1 MNISFRFK
9 IQIAV
14 LLILSLVVS
23 LYVFLATSWYKNEKK
38 LSVYET
44 MSLQN
49 SLSTVELSG
58 VIGNII
64 SESKQI
70 VAIYAA
76 EADRAKE
83 IFSKQ
88 SAISGIYVTKNNEPF
103 VDLNKN
109 AMSQPDHHKPVGQK
123 LILQPNT
130 KSSFAITDISN
141 DYLQIQRL
149 EKDEENNEFGTTI
162 TFPQNLVNKYLPSDS
177 AMKSYVTN
185 MEGKLLAT
193 NTTDTDLLKNVSTNL
208 SRTQVDV
215 LQEIKMGEDEYIMA
229 INSFPNLPLKI
240 VSLIDK
246 KVALAP
252 LKILIKK
259 SLFFFVFVMGLAGI
273 ISLII
278 GISLTQKLI
287 LLTDQTKQIAEGNLD
302 VVSEIKSTDEIGQLS
317 KSIATMASSL
327 KNYIHELVSKSR
339 MEAELQTARAVQE
352 TLFPQSDNDYGGI
365 HLTGFFESASETG
378 GDWWFTWKVGNE
390 VFFLIADATGH
401 GAPAALITSAARSCI
416 ALMQKNETSD
426 IYTIATSLDHVIRET
441 SKGQILMTAFI
452 CKVNFENLKVT
463 YVNCSHEPCLI
474 FREGDEEI
482 RTAFEPISPRLGDSS
497 GIEFGVGE
505 MSLQDGDHV
514 ILYTDGFSE
523 VENKDGQRLSER
535 RIHKL
540 ILDIFINE
548 PNALE
553 AIKKLTQ
560 RLKDFMQQPLND
572 DMTMVHVK
580 VKWDTPFTESTQ
592 I

>member
-76 EADRAKE
+76 EAERAKE

-88 SAISGIYVTKNNEPF
+88 TGISGIYVTKNNEPF

-109 AMSQPDHHKPVGQK
+109 AMSQPNHHKPVGQK

-149 EKDEENNEFGTTI
+149 EVDEENNEFSTTI

-185 MEGKLLAT
+185 MDAKLLAT
-193 NTTDTDLLKNVSTNL
+193 NTTDTDLLKNVSMNL

-215 LQEIKMGEDEYIMA
+215 LQEINLGEDEYIMA

-505 MSLQDGDHV
+505 MNLQDGDHV

-548 PNALE
+548 PNALD

-580 VKWDTPFTESTQ
+580 VKWDTPFTDSTPT
-592 I
+592 

>member
-76 EADRAKE
+76 EAERAKE

-88 SAISGIYVTKNNEPF
+88 TGISGIYVTKNNEPF

-109 AMSQPDHHKPVGQK
+109 AMSQPNHHKPVGQK

-149 EKDEENNEFGTTI
+149 EMDEENNEFSTTI

-185 MEGKLLAT
+185 MDAKLLAT
-193 NTTDTDLLKNVSTNL
+193 NTTDTDLLKNVSMNL

-215 LQEIKMGEDEYIMA
+215 LQEIKLGEDEYIMA

-505 MSLQDGDHV
+505 MNLQDGDHV

-548 PNALE
+548 PNALD

-580 VKWDTPFTESTQ
+580 VKWDTPFTDSTPT
-592 I
+592 